1 MPATHSKKRL
11 LVGPFLEAGLSD
23 YMVGAFDDFDTL
35 TFGSWP
41 GVDIRISGLPGLQD
55 ILDLLPPD
63 WSPDFLILWR
73 PEYGYFPP
81 GLENSSCPVA
91 MLISDW
97 YLAFSD
103 SLEAAW
109 RVDMVI
115 TGTRGELI
123 FRAAGFDNVLAMPM
137 LGYQPEIDGQFGLPA
152 DQRDIDVF
160 MGGNPNWVIHRQR
173 EQVVAELLDL
183 PAEVNLLHGP
193 FVDRNT
199 YNRLLGRSKIVVN
212 QTVIGE
218 INMKV
223 YEVAAAGA
231 CLFVEEDNLD
241 IRDYLV
247 PDESV
252 VLYNQANLREK
263 IGFYLS
269 HPEQRESIAQKA
281 REAMA
286 RFTYRENFRNIV
298 ERIDELNKSGQLK
311 GKRPCF
317 ELSPEDLAAG
327 MVGYCL
333 RHNGGDLLAPI
344 ALGNDP
350 ALNTIKGQLLQASAH
365 YLARLGNDQNNE
377 NLSTSNDPVWP
388 TRKILETYRHVH
400 DQAPDY
406 LPAAYCWARV
416 AAAHLDASV
425 ALPLLKD
432 VTELLLG
439 GCAIPFSCAD
449 FFFWDPDTQYD
460 FERKAWETLE
470 KGQPLENGLRPL
482 ILEDVL
488 VIAAQLAT
496 NQGDLKLSEDTLELA
511 VAKHPEG
518 VRARPL
524 LAELMASQG
533 QWERAVK
540 MWREHLLVHPLH
552 LVAYEGL
559 LNASLQSEAVVLS
572 DNEIQRY
579 ARARDVLKS

>member
-1 MPATHSKKRL
+1 
-11 LVGPFLEAGLSD
+11 
-23 YMVGAFDDFDTL
+23 
-35 TFGSWP
+35 
-41 GVDIRISGLPGLQD
+41 
-55 ILDLLPPD
+55 
-63 WSPDFLILWR
+63 
-73 PEYGYFPP
+73 
-81 GLENSSCPVA
+81 

-115 TGTRGELI
+115 TGTRGERI
-123 FRAAGFDNVLAMPM
+123 FKAAGFDNVLAMPM
-137 LGYQPEIDGQFGLPA
+137 LGYQPEIDGQFSLQA

-173 EQVVAELLDL
+173 EQILAELLEL

-231 CLFVEEDNLD
+231 CLFVEEGNLD

-252 VLYNQANLREK
+252 VLFNQANLREK
-263 IGFYLS
+263 VDYYLS
-269 HPEQRESIAQKA
+269 HSEQRERIAQKA

-298 ERIDELNKSGQLK
+298 ERLDELNKYGQLK

-317 ELSPEDLAAG
+317 ELSPEDLAEG
-327 MVGYCL
+327 MMGYCL

-344 ALGNDP
+344 ALGNTP
-350 ALNTIKGQLLQASAH
+350 ALDTTKGQLLRASAH
-365 YLARLGNDQNNE
+365 YLARLGNDQENE
-377 NLSTSNDPVWP
+377 NLSPENDPVWP
-388 TRKILETYRHVH
+388 TRKILNTFREAH
-400 DQAPDY
+400 DKAPDY

-432 VTELLLG
+432 VAELLLD

-470 KGQPLENGLRPL
+470 KGQPLEDGLRPL
-482 ILEDVL
+482 ILEDAL
-488 VIAAQLAT
+488 IIAAQLAT
-496 NQGDLKLSEDTLELA
+496 NQGDLKLAEDTLELA
-511 VAKHPEG
+511 VAKYPEG

-524 LAELMASQG
+524 LAELMVRHG
-533 QWERAVK
+533 QLEKAVK
-540 MWREHLLVHPLH
+540 IWREHLLVHPLH
-552 LVAYEGL
+552 FEAYEGL
-559 LNASLQSEAVVLS
+559 LDAARHGETVMVS
-572 DNEIQRY
+572 DDENQRY
-579 ARARDVLKS
+579 GPGPRMHC